1 MMPPKS
7 YIKEAILYQSL
18 TEGKVQCNI
27 CQRRCKIHP
36 GKRGYCWDRMNL
48 DGKLY
53 TLAYGQVATSWIAPI
68 EIKPMFHFF
77 PGSRALSLGTLGCNF
92 RCPGCQN
99 WDIAHRQ
106 IQEDT
111 PLTEYIAPE
120 EAVEAAKNSGC
131 QGVSWTYNEPTVWF
145 EYTLDS
151 AKLAKKNHL
160 YTNYVT
166 NGFIS
171 EEALDLIGPYLD
183 SYRVDIKG
191 FSRRSYGK
199 IAHISDFTPI
209 LENTIRAK
217 EKWNM
222 HVEVVTNAIPGYSD
236 DESQMKDLATW
247 IADHL
252 GVATPWHVTR
262 FIPHL
267 RLSHLPA
274 TPVATLERIIE
285 IGKSCGLQFVY
296 IGNVPG
302 HPLENTYCPSCGELL
317 IRRVGYSVSECNLEG
332 NCCIFCGAPIPIVG
346 EVLSV

>member
-1 MMPPKS
+1 MPLKS
-7 YIKEAILYQSL
+7 YIKEAILYHSL
-18 TEGKVQCNI
+18 PQGKVQCNI
-27 CQRRCKIHP
+27 CQRRCQIRP
-36 GKRGYCWDRMNL
+36 GKRGYCGDRLNI
-48 DGKLY
+48 DGKLFA
-53 TLAYGQVATSWIAPI
+53 LAYGQVSTSWIAPI

-77 PGSRALSLGTLGCNF
+77 PGSRAFSLGTLGCNF

-106 IQEDT
+106 IQENN
-111 PLTEYIAPE
+111 PFTEFIPPE
-120 EAVEAAKNSGC
+120 EAVAMAKNSGC
-131 QGVSWTYNEPTVWF
+131 QGISWTYNEPTVWF

-151 AKLAKKNHL
+151 AKLAKKNNL

-171 EEALDLIGPYLD
+171 QEALDLIGPYLD
-183 SYRVDIKG
+183 SFRVDIKG
-191 FSRRSYGK
+191 FTKSFYQK
-199 IAHISDFTPI
+199 IARIKDFTPI
-209 LENTIRAK
+209 LDNTIRAK
-217 EKWNM
+217 KRWKM
-222 HVEVVTNAIPGYSD
+222 HVEVVTNIIPGYSD
-236 DESQMKDLATW
+236 AEQQMKNLASW
-247 IADHL
+247 IAEHL
-252 GVATPWHVTR
+252 GVETPWHVTR

-317 IRRVGYSVSECNLEG
+317 IQRMGYSIAECNLAG
-332 NCCIFCGAPIPIVG
+332 NRCTFCGESIPIVG
-346 EVLSV
+346 EVVSV